1 MDKKQR
7 VGAQQSG
14 KLPAEH
20 RGMPPR
26 DPQPQPSLVGKSI
39 TQKDLSTETSLR
51 LPHERDQSMAMTDAK
66 PTRVMKQALA
76 DTERGIKDTSKEPE
90 MLVAYEKQKK

>member
-1 MDKKQR
+1 MDREHRVEKQQ
-7 VGAQQSG
+7 AG

-26 DPQPQPSLVGKSI
+26 DPQPQPSLVGNPI
-39 TQKDLSTETSLR
+39 TQKDVSAETSLR